1 MLTFISVVHILIAVF
16 LIFLVLIQ
24 DSKGGGLGVMSGGSQ
39 SILGTTGAENILAK
53 ATRWTGLLFAITCI
67 ALTVYNAQGTRSVLD
82 GLNPSALPTAPAVP
96 ADAAAPQAPAT
107 TSPNPAESTGN

>member
-1 MLTFISVVHILIAVF
+1 MLTFISILHIVVALF
-16 LIFLVLIQ
+16 LILLVLIQ

-39 SILGTTGAENILAK
+39 SILGATGADNIVAK

-82 GLNPSALPTAPAVP
+82 GIPASALPAAPAAPADATAPVTAPAE
-96 ADAAAPQAPAT
+96 
-107 TSPNPAESTGN
+107 NTGK